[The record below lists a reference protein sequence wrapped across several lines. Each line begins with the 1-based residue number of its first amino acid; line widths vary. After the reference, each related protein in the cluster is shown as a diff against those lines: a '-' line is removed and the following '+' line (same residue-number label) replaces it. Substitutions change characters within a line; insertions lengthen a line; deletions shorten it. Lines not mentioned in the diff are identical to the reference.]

1 MLNKKIRKSRFNVII
16 FITLLISIMLNI
28 FLLQKSNYS
37 KSNINK
43 NVLDKN
49 GQLLVNGTNLVNE
62 KGEIIR
68 LKGMSSHGLM
78 WYPEYIN
85 TRSLNTLSEYGANV
99 VRLAMY
105 TDQNKGYI
113 YNKKEAMKNLL
124 QGIENV
130 LGADMYAIV
139 DWHTLKDNNP
149 NIHIE
154 EAKDFF
160 HEISTRYKNEPGVI
174 YEIFNEPNGET
185 SWKDIKEYANTIIPI
200 IRKNSPNAIILVG
213 TPNHCVDIK
222 SAIND
227 PLEYENIM
235 YTYHLYT
242 GTSDGCYKYLL
253 NDALKNNIPVFISEW
268 GFSPEKNSGDIDL
281 KKGREFLEFLK
292 ENNISWIN
300 WSLSNKDESH
310 SFIRHDVDKLS
321 SWDDDELTSVGKFVK
336 DAFSNY

>member
-1 MLNKKIRKSRFNVII
+1 MLDKKIIKSRFNVII
-16 FITLLISIMLNI
+16 FITLLISIILNI
-28 FLLQKSNYS
+28 FLLQQLNYS
-37 KSNINK
+37 EFNVNK
-43 NVLDKN
+43 NGLDKN
-49 GQLLVNGTNLVNE
+49 GQLLVKGTNLINE
-62 KGEIIR
+62 KGDIIR

-85 TRSLNTLSEYGANV
+85 TRSLNTLSEYGANAI
-99 VRLAMY
+99 RLAMY
-105 TDQNKGYI
+105 TDQNKGYV
-113 YNKKEAMKNLL
+113 YNKKEAMKNVL

-154 EAKDFF
+154 EAKEFF
-160 HEISTRYKNEPGVI
+160 DEISTRYKNEPGVI

-185 SWKDIKEYANTIIPI
+185 SWKDIKEYANTIIPT

-242 GTSDGCYKYLL
+242 GTSDGGYKYLL

-281 KKGREFLEFLK
+281 KKGREFLEFLEK
-292 ENNISWIN
+292 NNISWIN

-310 SFIRHDVDKLS
+310 SFIRYDVDKLS
-321 SWDDDELTSVGKFVK
+321 RWNNDELTYVGKFVK

>member
-242 GTSDGCYKYLL
+242 GTSDGGYKYLL

-310 SFIRHDVDKLS
+310 SFIRQDVDKLS

>member
-1 MLNKKIRKSRFNVII
+1 MFDKKIRKSRFNVII
-16 FITLLISIMLNI
+16 LITLLISILLNI
-28 FLLQKSNYS
+28 FLLQKPNYS
-37 KSNINK
+37 ELDVNK
-43 NVLDKN
+43 NSSDKN
-49 GQLLVNGTNLVNE
+49 GQLSVKGTNLVNE
-62 KGEIIR
+62 KGDIVR

-85 TRSLNTLSEYGANV
+85 TRSLDTLSEYGANTI
-99 VRLAMY
+99 RLAMY

-139 DWHTLKDNNP
+139 DWHTLKDNDP

-154 EAKDFF
+154 EAKEFF
-160 HEISTRYKNEPGVI
+160 DEISTRYKDEPRVI
-174 YEIFNEPNGET
+174 YEIFNEPNGKT
-185 SWKDIKEYANTIIPI
+185 SWKDIKKYANTIIPI

-213 TPNHCVDIK
+213 TPNYCVDIK

-227 PLEYENIM
+227 PLDYKNIM

-242 GTSDGCYKYLL
+242 GTSDGGYKYLL
-253 NDALKNNIPVFISEW
+253 SDALKNNIPVFISEW
-268 GFSPEKNSGDIDL
+268 GFSPEKNSGEINF
-281 KKGREFLEFLK
+281 KKGREFLEFLNQ
-292 ENNISWIN
+292 NNISWIN
-300 WSLSNKDESH
+300 WSLSNKDEPH
-310 SFIRHDVDKLS
+310 SFIRDDIDKLS
-321 SWDDDELTSVGKFVK
+321 KWNDDELTSVGKFVK

>member
-37 KSNINK
+37 ESNVNK
-43 NVLDKN
+43 NGIEKN
-49 GQLLVNGTNLVNE
+49 GQLLVKGTNLVNE

-85 TRSLNTLSEYGANV
+85 TRSLNTLSQYGANV
-99 VRLAMY
+99 IRLAMY

-113 YNKKEAMKNLL
+113 YNKKESMKNLL
-124 QGIENV
+124 QGIENA

-149 NIHIE
+149 NMHIE
-154 EAKDFF
+154 EAKEFF
-160 HEISTRYKNEPGVI
+160 DEISTRYKNETGVI

-185 SWKDIKEYANTIIPI
+185 SWEDIKEYANNIIPI

-213 TPNHCVDIK
+213 TPNYCVDIK

-242 GTSDGCYKYLL
+242 GTSDGGYKYLL
-253 NDALKNNIPVFISEW
+253 NDA
-268 GFSPEKNSGDIDL
+268 
-281 KKGREFLEFLK
+281 
-292 ENNISWIN
+292 
-300 WSLSNKDESH
+300 
-310 SFIRHDVDKLS
+310 
-321 SWDDDELTSVGKFVK
+321 
-336 DAFSNY
+336 

>member
-28 FLLQKSNYS
+28 FLLRKSNYS
-37 KSNINK
+37 ESNENRKGIE
-43 NVLDKN
+43 KN
-49 GQLLVNGTNLVNE
+49 GQLLVKGTNLVNE

-113 YNKKEAMKNLL
+113 YNKKESMKNLL
-124 QGIENV
+124 QGIENA

-149 NIHIE
+149 NMHIE
-154 EAKDFF
+154 EAREFF
-160 HEISTRYKNEPGVI
+160 DEISTRYKNEPGVI

-185 SWKDIKEYANTIIPI
+185 SWKDIKKYANTIIPI

-213 TPNHCVDIK
+213 TPNYCVDIN

-242 GTSDGCYKYLL
+242 GTSDGGYKYLL

-268 GFSPEKNSGDIDL
+268 GFSPEKNSGEIDL
-281 KKGREFLEFLK
+281 KKGIEFLAFLK
-292 ENNISWIN
+292 KNNISWIN

-310 SFIRHDVDKLS
+310 SFIRHDIDKLS
-321 SWDDDELTSVGKFVK
+321 RWDDDELTSVGKFVK

>member
-1 MLNKKIRKSRFNVII
+1 MLNKKIIRFSLNVIVYLG
-16 FITLLISIMLNI
+16 LLISIILNI
-28 FLLQKSNYS
+28 FLLQKSNCS
-37 KSNINK
+37 ALDVNK
-43 NVLDKN
+43 EGIEKN
-49 GQLLVNGTNLVNE
+49 GQLLVEGTNLISEN
-62 KGEIIR
+62 GEIVR

-85 TRSLNTLSEYGANV
+85 TRSLNTLSDYGANV

-105 TDQNKGYI
+105 TDENKGYI
-113 YNKKEAMKNLL
+113 YNKKESMKNLL
-124 QGIENV
+124 QGIENA
-130 LGADMYAIV
+130 LGADMYVIV

-149 NIHIE
+149 NTHIE

-160 HEISTRYKNEPGVI
+160 DEISIRYKNEPGII

-185 SWKDIKEYANTIIPI
+185 SWQDIKEYANTIIPI

-213 TPNHCVDIK
+213 TPNHCVDIE

-242 GTSDGCYKYLL
+242 GTSDGGYEYLL
-253 NDALKNNIPVFISEW
+253 NKAIKNNIPVFISEW
-268 GFSPEKNSGDIDL
+268 GFSPEQDSEDIDF
-281 KKGREFLEFLK
+281 KKGSEFLEFLK
-292 ENNISWIN
+292 ENNISWVN

-321 SWDDDELTSVGKFVK
+321 RWNDSELKSVGNFIK
-336 DAFSNY
+336 DAFANY

>member
-37 KSNINK
+37 ESNVNK
-43 NVLDKN
+43 NGIEKN
-49 GQLLVNGTNLVNE
+49 GQLLVKGTNLVNE

-85 TRSLNTLSEYGANV
+85 TRSLNTLSQYGANV
-99 VRLAMY
+99 IRLAMY

-113 YNKKEAMKNLL
+113 YNKKESMKNLL
-124 QGIENV
+124 QGIENA
-130 LGADMYAIV
+130 LGADMYVIV

-149 NIHIE
+149 NMHIE
-154 EAKDFF
+154 EAKEFF
-160 HEISTRYKNEPGVI
+160 DEISTRYKNETGVI

-185 SWKDIKEYANTIIPI
+185 SWEDIKEYANNIIPI

-213 TPNHCVDIK
+213 TPNYCVDIK

-242 GTSDGCYKYLL
+242 GTSDGGYKYLL

-268 GFSPEKNSGDIDL
+268 GFSPEKNDADIDL

-292 ENNISWIN
+292 QNNISWIN
-300 WSLSNKDESH
+300 WSLSNKDEPY
-310 SFIRHDVDKLS
+310 SFIRYDIDKLS
-321 SWDDDELTSVGKFVK
+321 RWNNDELTSVGKFVK
-336 DAFSNY
+336 NAFSNY

>member
-1 MLNKKIRKSRFNVII
+1 MRNKKTRKSIFNVMMRS
-16 FITLLISIMLNI
+16 TWLISILLNL
-28 FLLQKSNYS
+28 FLLQRPCYS
-37 KSNINK
+37 EVEISK
-43 NVLDKN
+43 NGVAKN
-49 GQLLVNGTNLVNE
+49 GQLSVKGTNLISEEGNIV
-62 KGEIIR
+62 R

-85 TRSLNTLSEYGANV
+85 TRSLNTLSEYGANTI
-99 VRLAMY
+99 RLAMY

-113 YNKKEAMKNLL
+113 DNKKEAMKNIL

-130 LGADMYAIV
+130 LGMDMYVIV

-149 NIHIE
+149 NLYIE
-154 EAKDFF
+154 EAKVFF
-160 HEISTRYKNEPGVI
+160 DEISTRYKDEPGVI

-185 SWKDIKEYANTIIPI
+185 SWHDIKAYANTIIPI

-213 TPNHCVDIK
+213 TPNYCVDIK

-242 GTSDGCYKYLL
+242 GTSDGGYQYWLSE
-253 NDALKNNIPVFISEW
+253 ALKNNIPVFISEW
-268 GFSPEKNSGDIDL
+268 GFSLEKDSEDIDFQ
-281 KKGREFLEFLK
+281 KGKEFLEFLS
-292 ENNISWIN
+292 ENNMSWVN

-310 SFIRHDVDKLS
+310 SFIREDVDKLS
-321 SWDDDELTSVGKFVK
+321 KWNNDELTSVGKFVK
-336 DAFSNY
+336 HAFSNY

>member
-37 KSNINK
+37 ESNVNK
-43 NVLDKN
+43 NGIEKN
-49 GQLLVNGTNLVNE
+49 GQLLVKGTNLVNE

-85 TRSLNTLSEYGANV
+85 TRSLNTLSQYGANV
-99 VRLAMY
+99 IRLAMY
-105 TDQNKGYI
+105 TDQNKRYI
-113 YNKKEAMKNLL
+113 YNKKESMKNLL
-124 QGIENV
+124 QGIENA
-130 LGADMYAIV
+130 LGADMYVIV

-149 NIHIE
+149 NMHIE
-154 EAKDFF
+154 EAKEFF
-160 HEISTRYKNEPGVI
+160 DEISTRYKNETGVI

-185 SWKDIKEYANTIIPI
+185 SWEDIKEYANNIIPI

-213 TPNHCVDIK
+213 TPNYCVDIK

-242 GTSDGCYKYLL
+242 GTSDGGYKYLL
-253 NDALKNNIPVFISEW
+253 NDALKKNIPVFISEW
-268 GFSPEKNSGDIDL
+268 GFSPEKNSGDIDFE
-281 KKGREFLEFLK
+281 KGREFLTFLK
-292 ENNISWIN
+292 KNNISWIN
-300 WSLSNKDESH
+300 WSLSNKDEPY
-310 SFIRHDVDKLS
+310 SFIRYDIDKLS
-321 SWDDDELTSVGKFVK
+321 RWDDYELTSVGKFVK